1 MAKKKA
7 PEAPKGS
14 PAWMATFSD
23 LMNLLLCFFVLL
35 FSMSSVDAKKF
46 EMVVQSLQQSFSILP
61 AGGTTVATQQG
72 SLISSGVSA
81 LQQFDSYF
89 NASSGKKGEEKNASD
104 KNEEKGQNAEGNK
117 GKNPDLIDDG
127 DNDKKKPN
135 AASEEEIKKEYAKI
149 GAQQSEKMEEAIE
162 EAAYKAGIKSNISVD
177 SNGQYVQITM
187 NGAMLFESGKYA
199 HKADSEPVLNKLS
212 AILETYSSNL
222 IMVEGH
228 TDNVPIRSSKI
239 ESNDVL
245 SMYRAL
251 DIADYIRSRTAI
263 DPSHIVSS
271 GRGEYDPVESNDTA
285 EGRSMNR
292 RVVIKIYNSQ
302 NSQAVQND
310 NSSNSN

>member
-35 FSMSSVDAKKF
+35 FSMSSVDAEKY

-72 SLISSGVSA
+72 NLISTGVSA
-81 LQQFDSYF
+81 LQQFDSFF
-89 NASSGKKGEEKNASD
+89 NASSGKKGQKSNASD
-104 KNEEKGQNAEGNK
+104 VDKHQGENGNQAGNHGQ
-117 GKNPDLIDDG
+117 NPDLVEVGEKDQ
-127 DNDKKKPN
+127 NKHP
-135 AASEEEIKKEYAKI
+135 ASSDEEIQKEFEKI
-149 GAQQSEKMEEAIE
+149 GAEESEKMQEAIE
-162 EAAYKAGIKSNISVD
+162 SAVSKAGISSNITVD
-177 SNGQYVQITM
+177 SNGQYVEITL
-187 NGAMLFESGKYA
+187 NGAMLFESGKYH
-199 HKADSEPVLNKLS
+199 HKKDSEAVLNKLS

-228 TDNVPIRSSKI
+228 TDNVPMHSSKI

-263 DPSHIVSS
+263 EPSHIVSS
-271 GRGEYDPVESNDTA
+271 GRGEYDPIADNSTA

-292 RVVIKIYNSQ
+292 RVVIKVYNSQ
-302 NSQAVQND
+302 NSQNVSED
-310 NSSNSN
+310 